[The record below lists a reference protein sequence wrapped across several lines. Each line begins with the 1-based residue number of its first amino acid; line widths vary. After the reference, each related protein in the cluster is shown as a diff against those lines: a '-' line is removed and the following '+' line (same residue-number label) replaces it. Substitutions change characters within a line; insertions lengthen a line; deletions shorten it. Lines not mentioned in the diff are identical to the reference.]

1 MKKWMLLSLA
11 LMCMLSARA
20 QRLIPSQK
28 GMEVAISAPIIKGE
42 RMFSSGQFGVSVS
55 LTKYMK
61 RAGYGFLSL
70 DYERQNIP
78 YRTYRIGISDAL
90 LHVGYMEPVLS
101 DRRKNVMLYAGIS
114 ALGGYEQV
122 NEDRRLLPDGAT
134 LLDNSK
140 WVYGGALHTSLE
152 CFLSDH
158 LLLLLKLRTNLL
170 FGSDLHLLRPA
181 IAAGVRFNF

>member
-11 LMCMLSARA
+11 LMCMLWARA

-42 RMFSSGQFGVSVS
+42 RMFSSGQFGASVS

-78 YRTYRIGISDAL
+78 YRTYRVGISDVL

-101 DRRKNVMLYAGIS
+101 DRRKNVML
-114 ALGGYEQV
+114 
-122 NEDRRLLPDGAT
+122 
-134 LLDNSK
+134 
-140 WVYGGALHTSLE
+140 
-152 CFLSDH
+152 
-158 LLLLLKLRTNLL
+158 
-170 FGSDLHLLRPA
+170 
-181 IAAGVRFNF
+181 